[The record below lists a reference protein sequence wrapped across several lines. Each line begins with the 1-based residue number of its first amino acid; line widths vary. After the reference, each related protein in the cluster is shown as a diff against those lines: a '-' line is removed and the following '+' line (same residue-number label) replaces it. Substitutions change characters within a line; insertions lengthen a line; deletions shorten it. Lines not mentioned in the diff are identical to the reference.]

1 MLRRSPE
8 PREYLRLRPTYEEI
22 AREAR
27 THRLRILPEKQKRT
41 QQGLLLDDVDFDDFD
56 LGKYDKKAILMNENP
71 DKGTQTDVFN
81 ETPSV
86 TESESMK
93 TIEEEVKQTQTD
105 ESVSS
110 VEKEHEREREQPQKK
125 SVMRRV
131 YDAMFG
137 EDEFAEDASAEASRG
152 IRDREE
158 MRNRRQQ
165 IEQEEES
172 EPPVEKQQTEESADS
187 LPMNVKKSYDPS
199 SSRSSRASGEASS
212 SSSRRS
218 SNRSVLLPVEE
229 EALSEHIHSSPPVS
243 VQSSVRSD
251 RTIEYVEE
259 PSPPQSVVS
268 SRRSQETIEYIRSRT
283 SSRRSSVQS
292 VSS

>member
-1 MLRRSPE
+1 MF
-8 PREYLRLRPTYEEI
+8 RLRPTYEEI

-41 QQGLLLDDVDFDDFD
+41 QQGILLDDVDFDDFD
-56 LGKYDKKAILMNENP
+56 LGKYDKKTILMNENP

-93 TIEEEVKQTQTD
+93 TIEEVKQTQTD

-110 VEKEHEREREQPQKK
+110 IKSIEKEKETEREREQPQKK

-137 EDEFAEDASAEASRG
+137 EDGERSSPSRRSLDEFAEE
-152 IRDREE
+152 REE
-158 MRNRRQQ
+158 MRSRRQQ

-172 EPPVEKQQTEESADS
+172 EPPVEKQQSEQSEVD
-187 LPMNVKKSYDPS
+187 LPMNVKKSYEPS
-199 SSRSSRASGEASS
+199 SSS

-218 SNRSVLLPVEE
+218 SNRSILMPVEE
-229 EALSEHIHSSPPVS
+229 EALSEYVNSSPVET
-243 VQSSVRSD
+243 VQSSVPSN
-251 RTIEYVEE
+251 RTIEYVDEAT
-259 PSPPQSVVS
+259 PPQSIIS
-268 SRRSQETIEYIRSRT
+268 SRRSQETIEYIRSRS

>member
-1 MLRRSPE
+1 M
-8 PREYLRLRPTYEEI
+8 LRLRPTYEEI
-22 AREAR
+22 AREVR

-56 LGKYDKKAILMNENP
+56 LGKYDKKTILMNENP

-81 ETPSV
+81 ETPSI

-110 VEKEHEREREQPQKK
+110 IKSIEKEKETEREREQPQKK

-137 EDEFAEDASAEASRG
+137 EDEFAEEREDASAEASRG
-152 IRDREE
+152 IRD
-158 MRNRRQQ
+158 MRSRRQQ

-172 EPPVEKQQTEESADS
+172 EPPVEKQQTEESDDS
-187 LPMNVKKSYDPS
+187 LPMNVKKSYEPS
-199 SSRSSRASGEASS
+199 SS

-218 SNRSVLLPVEE
+218 SNRSALLPIEE

-243 VQSSVRSD
+243 VQSSVPSN
-251 RTIEYVEE
+251 RTIEYVDE

-283 SSRRSSVQS
+283 SSRRTSVQS
-292 VSS
+292 VGS